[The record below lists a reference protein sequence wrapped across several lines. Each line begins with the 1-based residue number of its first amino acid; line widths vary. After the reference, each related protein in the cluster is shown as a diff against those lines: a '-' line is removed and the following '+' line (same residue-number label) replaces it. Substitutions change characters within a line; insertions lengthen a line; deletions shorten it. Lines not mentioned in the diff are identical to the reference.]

1 MIIMEGKIKIGLETH
16 VQLNTHT
23 KLFCGCSLEKLGE
36 AEPNSRTCETCL
48 GMPGSKP
55 RLNKGAVEIGIK
67 IATALG
73 CSLPKKMF
81 FSRKTYLYPDMSK
94 NFQITQYEIPIA
106 AAGLVESVDETGK
119 RKPVEITRINLEEDP
134 AKIQHVGGNITT
146 ARYTLIDYNRSGVPL
161 CEIVTAPI
169 FKSPREARI
178 YLQRLMAILRYINA
192 FVEDEFA
199 LKTDAN
205 ISIEGGERAEVK
217 NITGFREVEKALA
230 YEIVRQRAALRR
242 GEKIEQETRAWDAG
256 AKVTRPLRKK
266 ETAEDYGYI
275 FEPDL
280 RMIALPKE
288 WIERLKK
295 TLPELPHQ
303 KSEKYQKKLGLSK
316 ELAAALTS
324 DLEVAQFFE
333 SAAKKEDPQ
342 LCARWVELLRK
353 TLFHNDISLA
363 ETKLK
368 LEQFLELLGLVKKKS
383 LEPRAAEMILR
394 EIIFRPEKF
403 LMLVKKYSKFSE
415 KDLKN
420 LVVQILKKEK
430 SAAKAYRTGDKKAL
444 EFLVGQVQKASGLR
458 TDAKVVKMLIK
469 KKLK

>member
-1 MIIMEGKIKIGLETH
+1 MINMEGKIKIGLETH
-16 VQLNTHT
+16 VQLNTRT
-23 KLFCGCSLEKLGE
+23 KLFCGCSLEKLFE

-48 GMPGSKP
+48 GMPGAKP
-55 RLNKGAVEIGIK
+55 RLNRGAVEVGIK

-73 CSLPKKMF
+73 CKLPAKMF

-106 AAGLVESVDETGK
+106 SAGSVESVDETGK
-119 RKPVEITRINLEEDP
+119 RKLVEISRMNLEEDP

-205 ISIEGGERAEVK
+205 VSIEGGERVEVK

-230 YEIVRQRAALRR
+230 YEIVRQRSLARK
-242 GEKIEQETRAWDAG
+242 GEKISQETRAWDAD

-280 RMIALPKE
+280 RMIALQKD
-288 WIERLKK
+288 WIEKIRKS
-295 TLPELPHQ
+295 LPELPHQ
-303 KSEKYQKKLGLSK
+303 KSERYQKNFKLSK

-333 SAAKKEDPQ
+333 SAAKKENPE
-342 LCARWVELLRK
+342 LCAHWIELLRK
-353 TLFHNDISLA
+353 TMFHNDISLT

-368 LEQFLELLGLVKKKS
+368 IEQFLELLGLVKKKS

-394 EIIFRPEKF
+394 EIIFTPEKF
-403 LMLVKKYSKFSE
+403 ETLVKKYSKFSE
-415 KDLKN
+415 KDLQK
-420 LVVQILKKEK
+420 LVAQILKKEK
-430 SAAKAYRTGDKKAL
+430 SAAKAYKAGNEEAL
-444 EFLVGQVQKASGLR
+444 EFLVGQAQKASGLR
-458 TDAKVVKMLIK
+458 TDAKVVKMLIR

>member
-1 MIIMEGKIKIGLETH
+1 MEGKIKIGLETH
-16 VQLNTHT
+16 VQLNTRT
-23 KLFCGCSLEKLGE
+23 KLFCGCSLEKLSE
-36 AEPNSRTCETCL
+36 AEPNARTCETCL

-55 RLNKGAVEIGIK
+55 RLNKGAVEVGIK

-73 CSLPKKMF
+73 CKLPAKMF
-81 FSRKTYLYPDMSK
+81 FSRKIYLYPDMSK

-106 AAGLVESVDETGK
+106 SAGAVESVDETGK
-119 RKPVEITRINLEEDP
+119 RKIVEISRMNLEEDP

-205 ISIEGGERAEVK
+205 ISIEGGERVEVK

-230 YEIVRQRAALRR
+230 YEIVRQRSLVRK
-242 GEKIEQETRAWDAG
+242 GEKISQETRTWDAD

-280 RMIALPKE
+280 RMIALQKE
-288 WIERLKK
+288 WIEKIRKN
-295 TLPELPHQ
+295 LPELPHQ
-303 KSEKYQKKLGLSK
+303 KAERYQKNFKLSK

-324 DLEVAQFFE
+324 DLEVAQSFE

-368 LEQFLELLGLVKKKS
+368 LEQFLELLHLVKKKS

-394 EIIFRPEKF
+394 EIIFTPDKF
-403 LMLVKKYSKFSE
+403 DSLVKKYSKLSE
-415 KDLKN
+415 KNISEIIAKVLRD
-420 LVVQILKKEK
+420 EK
-430 SAAKAYRTGDKKAL
+430 SAVAAYKSGDKKVL
-444 EFLVGQVQKASGLR
+444 DFLIGQVQKASDLR
-458 TDAKVVKMLIK
+458 TDAKVVKTLIK
-469 KKLK
+469 KKLAG